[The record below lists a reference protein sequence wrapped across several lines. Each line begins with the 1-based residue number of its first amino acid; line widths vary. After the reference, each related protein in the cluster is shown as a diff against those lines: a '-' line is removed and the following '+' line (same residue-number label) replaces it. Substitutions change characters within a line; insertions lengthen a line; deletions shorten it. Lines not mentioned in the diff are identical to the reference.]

1 MRREKFEREFHYV
14 FQDYKY
20 GSTIWSPLCQGILSG
35 KYNDGS
41 TPEGS
46 RFEKD
51 GNGATFQRYF
61 GPGKKEST
69 VKMLNDLAELAKE
82 NGCTQA
88 QLALA
93 WAIANK
99 DTSVALLGF
108 TKIEQIHEN
117 LKAVEVYQRWS
128 HDLEAKCDAILANQP
143 EQEFDYPK
151 YAMIENRR
159 KTQLFTAKKQ

>member
-1 MRREKFEREFHYV
+1 MVKRDKFEKDFFYL

-20 GSTIWSPLCQGILSG
+20 GSTIWSPLCQGILTG

-41 TPEGS
+41 APQGS
-46 RFEKD
+46 RFEND

-69 VKMLNDLAELAKE
+69 VKMLAELKALADSLS
-82 NGCTQA
+82 CTQA

-99 DTSVALLGF
+99 DVSVALLGF

-117 LKAVEVYQRWS
+117 LRAVEVMRNW
-128 HDLEAKCDAILANQP
+128 
-143 EQEFDYPK
+143 
-151 YAMIENRR
+151 
-159 KTQLFTAKKQ
+159 T